1 MSTPSEPQDRPPPE
15 AGPDDGP
22 RDGPTAAGVPGSRD
36 EGAPTP
42 EQPTAEQT
50 APVPDAPPE
59 YPRPA
64 QSGPPPGWN
73 VPYNS
78 SGPSTGH
85 YPQYPQNPY
94 GPRAGGW
101 YGAPQQPY
109 PQSQPYAAPQ
119 HAPPQQAGYGGP
131 DVSGG
136 WAPSPAGM
144 VAEPEAPRR
153 PGSVALGMVL
163 MILAALPFLILGV
176 AGTTVPLTRDMFP
189 PELGL
194 DGLLAQ
200 SALTFEQ
207 LVAAVRV
214 LLAFI
219 ALLAL
224 AYIVL
229 AVVAFTG
236 RNWARVTATV
246 LTAVFSVVMLLN
258 LPGVLGDPSALAVVL
273 APAVLG
279 IAGVLLMRTPPASAW
294 FASRRARAR
303 R

>member
-1 MSTPSEPQDRPPPE
+1 VSTPSEPQDRPTPE
-15 AGPDDGP
+15 GGPDGP
-22 RDGPTAAGVPGSRD
+22 RDGSTAATGSSGSRD

-94 GPRAGGW
+94 GPQAGGW

-109 PQSQPYAAPQ
+109 PQPY
-119 HAPPQQAGYGGP
+119 APPQQAGYGGT
-131 DVSGG
+131 DVYGG
-136 WAPSPAGM
+136 WSPPPAGM

-153 PGSVALGMVL
+153 PASVALGMVL
-163 MILAALPFLILGV
+163 MILAALPFLILGI
-176 AGTTVPLTRDMFP
+176 AGMTVPLTRDMFP
-189 PELGL
+189 PEIGL

-200 SALTFEQ
+200 STLTFEQ
-207 LVAAVRV
+207 LVQAVRV

-224 AYIVL
+224 VYIVL
-229 AVVAFTG
+229 AVVAFIG

-246 LTAVFSVVMLLN
+246 LTAVFSVIMLLN

-273 APAVLG
+273 APVVLG

>member
-1 MSTPSEPQDRPPPE
+1 MSTPSEPQDRPTPE
-15 AGPDDGP
+15 GGPDDGP
-22 RDGPTAAGVPGSRD
+22 RDGATAAAGASGSRD

-94 GPRAGGW
+94 GPQAGGW

-109 PQSQPYAAPQ
+109 PQPYAPPQ
-119 HAPPQQAGYGGP
+119 YAPPQQAGYGGT
-131 DVSGG
+131 DVYGG
-136 WAPSPAGM
+136 WSPPPAGM

-153 PGSVALGMVL
+153 PRSVALGMVL
-163 MILAALPFLILGV
+163 MILAALPFLILGIL
-176 AGTTVPLTRDMFP
+176 GTTVPLTRDMFP

-194 DGLLAQ
+194 DALLAQ

-207 LVAAVRV
+207 LVDAVRV

-246 LTAVFSVVMLLN
+246 LTAVFAVVMLLN
-258 LPGVLGDPSALAVVL
+258 LPGVLGNPSALVLVL
-273 APAVLG
+273 APVVLG
-279 IAGVLLMRTPPASAW
+279 IAGVLLMRSAQASAW
-294 FASRRARAR
+294 FASRRRPGR